1 MMEHLFVYGS
11 LQPGGPNQHVLADI
25 DGIWQ
30 PATVRGRLV
39 AEGWGAELGYP
50 GMVADDAGEPIKGQL
65 LSSETLQ
72 QRWQALDAFEGEQ
85 YQRITVDAVLSDGS
99 RVAAQVYTLNLAEG

>member
-1 MMEHLFVYGS
+1 MEHLFVYGS

-50 GMVADDAGEPIKGQL
+50 GMVADDAGEPINGQL

>member
-11 LQPGGPNQHVLADI
+11 LQPGGPNEHVLADVK
-25 DGIWQ
+25 GLWQ

-50 GMVADDAGEPIKGQL
+50 GMIADKAGELIEGQL
-65 LSSETLQ
+65 LSSEMLH

-85 YQRITVDAVLSDGS
+85 YQRITIEAVLADGS
-99 RVAAQVYTLNLAEG
+99 SLPVQVYSLNLAES